1 LPEGSETYAKL
12 RRMALNVSL
21 ADLGLKV
28 AGEEFAAYGVLM
40 ETGYAGAIVTLVA
53 YATGDAS
60 LYFSNG
66 GGVIGAGKHEDVRE
80 AAKTFVAAGQYFLD
94 QMERATECP
103 TPPSGRAHFYLL
115 TDRGIFTSQSYPED
129 ELGSGRADLSE
140 LFFAGHAVISE
151 IRERQERAN

>member
-1 LPEGSETYAKL
+1 
-12 RRMALNVSL
+12 MALNVSL

-28 AGEEFAAYGVLM
+28 EGEEFAAYGVLM

-66 GGVIGAGKHEDVRE
+66 GGVIGAGKNEAVRD
-80 AAKTFVAAGQYFLD
+80 AAKNFVADGQFFLE

-103 TPPSGRAHFYLL
+103 APASGRTHFYLL
-115 TDRGIFTSQSYPED
+115 TDRGIYASRSYLED
-129 ELGSGRADLSE
+129 DLGSGRADLSE